1 MLKSLSLKYFKCFES
16 LHLPLAPL
24 TMLSGT
30 NASGKSSVLQALVLL
45 HQTMREHEWS
55 TRLMLNGKS
64 IKLGTVLDVV
74 NESQGGKIFEI
85 GLMYKNIS
93 YSWTF
98 TGERNE
104 LSMDVEKIR
113 IINHALNN
121 ALGTNNLIDYPKL
134 KEEYPDR
141 ITPLYLQKLLPT
153 YYTLASNN
161 FNLPHSP
168 KTRKNN
174 GVIDVQKP
182 LTTGFTYITAERIGP
197 REVYAL
203 EDRQIAYA
211 VGPMGEYAMSLFYLR
226 RDEPILDELT
236 LETESRNTLFHQV
249 TARMQQFFPN
259 CLLAVEKV
267 QNANAVTLRLK
278 TSNETEFHRPMN
290 VGFGLTQVLPIV
302 IAALSAQKE
311 DILLIENP
319 EVHLHPA
326 GQALM
331 GQFLAEVAN
340 AGVQVI
346 LETHS
351 DHILNGIRRFVK
363 AGRISPEQVA
373 LHFFRARSADTAQVV
388 SPQLNANGDLDC
400 WPDGFFDQF
409 DKDLNHFAGWD

>member
-1 MLKSLSLKYFKCFES
+1 MLNRLDLKCFKCFEE

-24 TMLSGT
+24 TLLSGT

-74 NESQGGKIFEI
+74 NESRGGKSFEI
-85 GLMYKNIS
+85 GLTYKQLS
-93 YSWTF
+93 YLWTF

-104 LSMDVEKIR
+104 LSMDVEKIC
-113 IINHALNN
+113 IINNTS
-121 ALGTNNLIDYPKL
+121 GTNNLIDYTKL
-134 KEEYPDR
+134 KEEERPDHA
-141 ITPLYLQKLLPT
+141 PNYLQKLLPT

-161 FNLPHSP
+161 FHQPHFS
-168 KTRKNN
+168 KERKD
-174 GVIDVQKP
+174 GFVIDIHKP

-203 EDRQIAYA
+203 EDRQIAYG
-211 VGPMGEYAMSLFYLR
+211 VGPMGEYAMSLFYSK
-226 RDEPILDELT
+226 RDEPILDDLI

-249 TARMQQFFPN
+249 TAQMQQFFPN

-267 QNANAVTLRLK
+267 QNVNAVTLRLK
-278 TSNETEFHRPMN
+278 TSNETEFHRPIN
-290 VGFGLTQVLPIV
+290 IGFGLTQVLPIV

-331 GQFLAEVAN
+331 GQFLAKAASV
-340 AGVQVI
+340 GIQVI

-351 DHILNGIRRFVK
+351 DHILNGVRRFVK
-363 AGRISPEQVA
+363 SGGISPEKVA
-373 LHFFRARSADTAQVV
+373 VHFFRASSVDVPQVV
-388 SPQLNANGDLDC
+388 SPQINANGDLDC

-409 DKDLNHFAGWD
+409 DKDMNHFAGWD